1 MPGNPVLLAFGSESC
16 EAVRIFPL
24 VVLLPLAPV
33 AARTATVST
42 AERVSHPLHPDPT
55 PRFAWFDEIPVAR
68 SSRRNNAKSRL
79 SVLMSGFTTR
89 AKMGVFFFFGGLI

>member
-55 PRFAWFDEIPVAR
+55 PRFALMLGFDEIPVAR

-79 SVLMSGFTTR
+79 SVKGYRKL
-89 AKMGVFFFFGGLI
+89 FFLRPMPKS

>member
-55 PRFAWFDEIPVAR
+55 PWGLMKFR
-68 SSRRNNAKSRL
+68 SPAVRDATMRNRVCL
-79 SVLMSGFTTR
+79 S
-89 AKMGVFFFFGGLI
+89 

>member
-55 PRFAWFDEIPVAR
+55 PRFARGLMKFR
-68 SSRRNNAKSRL
+68 SPAVRDATMRNRVCL
-79 SVLMSGFTTR
+79 S
-89 AKMGVFFFFGGLI
+89 